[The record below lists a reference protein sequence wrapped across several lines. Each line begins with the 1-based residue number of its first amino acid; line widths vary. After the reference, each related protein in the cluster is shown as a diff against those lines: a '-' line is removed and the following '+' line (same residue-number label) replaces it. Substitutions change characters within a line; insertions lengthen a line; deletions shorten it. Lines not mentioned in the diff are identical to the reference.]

1 MEDLRRVPFLIDLM
15 IPMSLSYASVLELR
29 PGVPLGI
36 DAARE
41 HVLIVDDSP
50 TVRLAFERQLSGR
63 YNCSQASS
71 FMDAL
76 ERLRENE
83 FAVVVLDI
91 QMPGIS
97 GVELLRKIVEKYPDT
112 AVIMVSGVSRPQ
124 VVLDTMREGAFDYLI
139 KPCDPYLLDL
149 TVDRAVER
157 LALVRRTERYK
168 TDLEERN
175 TELADGKAQLELLQ
189 AQIVQNAKMASLGRL
204 AAGVAHELNNPVGFV
219 LCNLEMLGDDMGKL
233 LQLIRFYDAAELP
246 DAIATAAA
254 TIKSEIRYE
263 TMLDEL
269 DSLIT
274 DCRDGAERIR
284 DIVQN
289 LRTFSRLGEAE
300 FKVINIHEGID
311 STVRLLSRYF
321 TGGNIELVREYGEI
335 PSIEGYSGQLN
346 QVWMNLLANAAQA
359 VGTTRGEIKITTRV
373 HGEMVEVSISD
384 TGSGIASEH
393 LEHIFDPF
401 YTTKPVG
408 DGTGLGLSISFS
420 IVERHS
426 GRIGVETQVGK
437 GTTFKVVLPVKGRD
451 PMDRAMNS

>member
-1 MEDLRRVPFLIDLM
+1 
-15 IPMSLSYASVLELR
+15 MSLSYASALELR

-76 ERLRENE
+76 DRLYERE

-175 TELADGKAQLELLQ
+175 TELADGKAQLERLQ
-189 AQIVQNAKMASLGRL
+189 AQIIQNAKMASLGRL

-219 LCNLEMLGDDMGKL
+219 LGNLEMLGDDMGKL
-233 LQLIRFYDAAELP
+233 LRLMRFYDAAELP
-246 DAIATAAA
+246 DTIATAAA
-254 TIKSEIRYE
+254 GIKSEIRYE

-269 DSLIT
+269 DSVVT

-321 TGGNIELVREYGEI
+321 TGDNIALVREYGEI
-335 PSIEGYSGQLN
+335 PLIEGYSGQLN

-359 VGTTRGEIKITTRV
+359 MDTNRGEIKIATQV
-373 HGEMVEVSISD
+373 QDEMVEVSISD
-384 TGSGIASEH
+384 TGPGIAAEH

-401 YTTKPVG
+401 FTTKPVG

-426 GRIGVETQVGK
+426 GRIEVETEVGK

-451 PMDRAMNS
+451 PMDGDTELVTLQQNRI

>member
-1 MEDLRRVPFLIDLM
+1 
-15 IPMSLSYASVLELR
+15 MSLSYASVLEIR
-29 PGVPLGI
+29 PGVQHGI

-63 YNCSQASS
+63 YNCSEASS

-76 ERLRENE
+76 ERLHETE

-175 TELADGKAQLELLQ
+175 TELADGKAQLERLQ

-219 LCNLEMLGDDMGKL
+219 LGNLEMLGDDMGKL
-233 LQLIRFYDAAELP
+233 LRLMRFYDAAELP
-246 DAIATAAA
+246 DTIATAAA
-254 TIKSEIRYE
+254 GIKSEIRYE

-269 DSLIT
+269 DSVVT

-321 TGGNIELVREYGEI
+321 TGDNIALVREYGEI
-335 PSIEGYSGQLN
+335 PPIEGYSGQLN

-359 VGTTRGEIKITTRV
+359 MGTNRGEIRITTQV
-373 HGEMVEVSISD
+373 QDEMVEVSIGD
-384 TGSGIASEH
+384 MGPGIAAEH

-401 YTTKPVG
+401 FTTKPVG

-426 GRIGVETQVGK
+426 GRIEVETEVGK

-451 PMDRAMNS
+451 PMDGHAEFVNAPAE

>member
-1 MEDLRRVPFLIDLM
+1 
-15 IPMSLSYASVLELR
+15 MSLSYASVLELR
-29 PGVPLGI
+29 PGVQLGI

-76 ERLRENE
+76 ERLHERG

-175 TELADGKAQLELLQ
+175 TELADGKAQLQRLQ

-219 LCNLEMLGDDMGKL
+219 LGNLEMLGDDMGKL
-233 LQLIRFYDAAELP
+233 LRLMRFYDAAELP
-246 DAIATAAA
+246 DTIATAAA
-254 TIKSEIRYE
+254 GIKSEIRYE

-269 DSLIT
+269 DSVVT

-321 TGGNIELVREYGEI
+321 TGDNIALVREYGEI
-335 PSIEGYSGQLN
+335 PAIEGYSGQLN

-359 VGTTRGEIKITTRV
+359 MGTNRGEIKITTQV
-373 HGEMVEVSISD
+373 QDDMVEVSISD
-384 TGSGIASEH
+384 MGPGIAAEH

-401 YTTKPVG
+401 FTTKPVG

-426 GRIGVETQVGK
+426 GRIEVETEVGK

-451 PMDRAMNS
+451 PMDVDTEFVNAPAE